1 MIVPMIKDQGIQQ
14 GHREMSQNFQMQME
28 LKELRSQKELQA
40 ANSHSQLV
48 EMLENKFKELTKS
61 LPEKIREAS
70 GERYCWVLFIISKS
84 CFSERRNS
92 ERWPDLVKTPESNSA
107 SSQYSDVEQS
117 PYRKPRQR
125 NHHPYRRPH
134 RSGDFDSPQGSPAE
148 SYSNRRLHRNISGN
162 SGGFSSAQSSPIDS
176 VMDDSNF
183 HTNSLSPTQYS
194 DLTTEEVCS

>member
-70 GERYCWVLFIISKS
+70 GERLISVLF
-84 CFSERRNS
+84 
-92 ERWPDLVKTPESNSA
+92 
-107 SSQYSDVEQS
+107 
-117 PYRKPRQR
+117 
-125 NHHPYRRPH
+125 
-134 RSGDFDSPQGSPAE
+134 
-148 SYSNRRLHRNISGN
+148 
-162 SGGFSSAQSSPIDS
+162 
-176 VMDDSNF
+176 
-183 HTNSLSPTQYS
+183 
-194 DLTTEEVCS
+194 